1 MAVRLLRLSKL
12 AVIFWISAC
21 AGVPSSGE
29 TSAIGGS
36 VASGGS
42 SALGGGS
49 GNSMG
54 GGGTGGTLG
63 GASAGGSAASSVG
76 GSVGCSGTP
85 TLGTVSPAVLNQE
98 LSQPTR
104 SFLLINVHTPLVGNI
119 PGTDADIV
127 YTNVSG
133 IEQFIGSEK
142 SKPVVIYCYSDH
154 MATIA
159 GPELVS
165 DGYCNIRYLQGGL
178 AAWQTA
184 GYPVNPT

>member
-29 TSAIGGS
+29 TSAIGGT

-42 SALGGGS
+42 SALRGGS

-54 GGGTGGTLG
+54 GSTGGALG
-63 GASAGGSAASSVG
+63 GASAGGSSASSVG
-76 GSVGCSGTP
+76 GSVGCSGTAI
-85 TLGTVSPAVLNQE
+85 LGTVTPAALNQE

-142 SKPVVIYCYSDH
+142 SKAVVIYCYSDH

-159 GPELVS
+159 GPQLVS